1 MATLTKPIM
10 LDETGL
16 KIVDA
21 INSKG
26 IMDIINTQGLSHNC
40 IYRGKNWGTFTSLSA
55 VEQFLSDHGVST
67 GLFNDLYLG
76 DYFVLQDGT

>member
-1 MATLTKPIM
+1 MATVTKAILT
-10 LDETGL
+10 DETGL

-40 IYRGKNWGTFTSLSA
+40 IYRGKNW
-55 VEQFLSDHGVST
+55 
-67 GLFNDLYLG
+67 
-76 DYFVLQDGT
+76 